1 MMNQSEEAYPTIE
14 LDFVQE
20 TIKRYIAKHPHSA
33 REIALQL
40 LAQLKEQRQKQ
51 HELEQK
57 YDELLASYLNVND
70 AYLDTLRLL
79 NDRTVIESEPNII

>member
-1 MMNQSEEAYPTIE
+1 MNQSEEAYPTME

-20 TIKRYIAKHPHSA
+20 TVKRHIAKHPHSA

-57 YDELLASYLNVND
+57 YDELLTNYLNVND
-70 AYLDTLRLL
+70 AYLASLRLL
-79 NDRTVIESEPNII
+79 SDRTVIESQQNII